1 MKTSTFCGLTLALAF
16 SSLSAW
22 MYVTPA
28 QAGTVS
34 IRSAPEST
42 GDEGSPRG
50 DMVFGPYLYESTTVN
65 GKEVQRFYDSETGVV
80 CFLLDGKPWGC
91 SPAPIRSVLDE
102 RYEGKDA
109 K

>member
-1 MKTSTFCGLTLALAF
+1 MKFKFAVMALMF
-16 SSLSAW
+16 SSVVS
-22 MYVTPA
+22 
-28 QAGTVS
+28 AGTIT

-42 GDEGSPRG
+42 GDEGQPRG

-91 SPAPIRSVLDE
+91 SHAPIRSVLDE

>member
-1 MKTSTFCGLTLALAF
+1 MKNFKSLAGIAALLLILMVAF
-16 SSLSAW
+16 S
-22 MYVTPA
+22 MKPA
-28 QAGTVS
+28 QAGTIT

-42 GDEGSPRG
+42 GDEGQPRS

-91 SPAPIRSVLDE
+91 SSAPIRSVLDE